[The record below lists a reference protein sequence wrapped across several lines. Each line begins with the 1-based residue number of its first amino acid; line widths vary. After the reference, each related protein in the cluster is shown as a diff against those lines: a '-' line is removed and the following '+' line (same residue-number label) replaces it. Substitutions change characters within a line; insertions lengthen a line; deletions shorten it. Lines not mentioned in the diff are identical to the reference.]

1 MPIPRLNI
9 KDKVGGTPRQP
20 VPLRYACL
28 VANWSPQFLLELL
41 SMSLGDEVYA
51 SQGFPFLEGHELSN
65 RGELDCPPE
74 EYARLL
80 DLLPKVVEL
89 PKEEV
94 ESWRLDEH
102 VRRQRQIRAER
113 HVPAAYRCL
122 PANHFVW
129 SDELAATFSEV
140 VDFFYSDRADAAR
153 SGEKLRWR
161 PAVLGL
167 DDVLNECPAI
177 PDELCGELQPT
188 PRQQGKHATK
198 RHHAALRQAIRDTK
212 IQWPKVSYLE
222 CARKVSKTEVA
233 AKKPGGKRLEPK
245 SIYRIWHTKVES

>member
-1 MPIPRLNI
+1 MPIPRPNI

-28 VANWSPQFLLELL
+28 VTNWSPQFLLELL
-41 SMSLGDEVYA
+41 SMSLADWVDA

-80 DLLPKVVEL
+80 DRLPKVLEL

-94 ESWRLDEH
+94 APWRLDEH

-113 HVPAAYRCL
+113 HAPAAYTCL
-122 PANHFVW
+122 PASHFVW

-140 VDFFYSDRADAAR
+140 IDFFYWDRAEAAR
-153 SGEKLRWR
+153 RGEKLRWR
-161 PAVLGL
+161 PTAPGL
-167 DDVLNECPAI
+167 DEVLEECPAI
-177 PDELCGELQPT
+177 PDELCDELQPT
-188 PRQQGKHATK
+188 PRRKGKDATK
-198 RHHAALRQAIRDTK
+198 RHHAALRQAILDTK
-212 IQWPKVSYLE
+212 SQWPKFSYLE

-233 AKKPGGKRLEPK
+233 AKKPGGKRLEPN